1 MRVRYTCTLQASKI
15 LVSSTKMIAGP
26 EHDYLEFVLGMK
38 HTIKGIDRAL
48 PYLSVGQRALIT
60 VSAEYAYGSKGF
72 QSLIP
77 PHSNLVFDLTLI
89 SFRRRPAWRKQ
100 LIQTAGLSE
109 KPYEEISGEDAESVD
124 LQAMR

>member
-1 MRVRYTCTLQASKI
+1 MRVRYTCSLQVSKI

-48 PYLSVGQRALIT
+48 PFLSIGQRALIT

-72 QSLIP
+72 HSLIP

-89 SFRRRPAWRKQ
+89 SFRRRPSWRKQ
-100 LIQTAGLSE
+100 LIQTAGFSE
-109 KPYEEISGEDAESVD
+109 KPFEEINFEEADALDV
-124 LQAMR
+124 